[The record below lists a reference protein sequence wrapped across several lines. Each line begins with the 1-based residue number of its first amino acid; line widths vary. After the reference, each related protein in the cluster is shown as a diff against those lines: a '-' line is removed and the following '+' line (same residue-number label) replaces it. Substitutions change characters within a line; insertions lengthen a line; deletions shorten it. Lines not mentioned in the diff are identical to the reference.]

1 MLTRIRTH
9 RAAAAVL
16 AASLVLAACGTDEE
30 PEAAPEQEQEPTDD
44 LQVVATTSILGD
56 VVENLLGDDGTVE
69 VIMPAG
75 TDPHGYEPS
84 AQDAALL
91 RDAEL
96 VIANGLQLEENL
108 ISALEAAE
116 EDGVRVFEVAGHLDP
131 IDFDWDGPHDHGH
144 GHDEDDGHGHEDE
157 DEGHG
162 HEDEDDGHSHE
173 DDGHS
178 HDDEDDG
185 HGHEDDENGHS
196 HEDEDDGHGHDDE
209 NDGHGHEDDEND
221 HGHEDEDDGHGHDDE
236 GDDHG
241 HGPEDPHFWHDPIR
255 MADAVHLIA
264 AELADVSEV
273 VDADEWEA
281 RARGYEEE
289 ILAVHEEV
297 EQILADIP
305 DENRKLITNHDAFGY
320 LAARYDFEVLGTV
333 IPGSSTD
340 AETNPG
346 DFAELIQ
353 TLEEAQVPA
362 IFSENIESDR
372 LSEQLASEVLDRS
385 DLEVEVIELFSD
397 ALGEPGSGGETYLG
411 MLRTNAERLADGL
424 S

>member
-1 MLTRIRTH
+1 MLTRIRAH
-9 RAAAAVL
+9 RAAAAAL
-16 AASLVLAACGTDEE
+16 AASLVLSACGTDEE
-30 PEAAPEQEQEPTDD
+30 PEAAPEEEQEPTDD

-69 VIMPAG
+69 VIMPPG
-75 TDPHGYEPS
+75 SDPHGYEPS
-84 AQDAALL
+84 ARDGAML
-91 RDAEL
+91 READL

-108 ISALEAAE
+108 LSALEAAE

-131 IDFDWDGPHDHGH
+131 IDFDWEGPHDHGH
-144 GHDEDDGHGHEDE
+144 GDESDDGHALEDDDDGHGHED
-157 DEGHG
+157 DGS
-162 HEDEDDGHSHE
+162 DEDDGHSHEE

-178 HDDEDDG
+178 HDDEDA
-185 HGHEDDENGHS
+185 GHEDDDGHA
-196 HEDEDDGHGHDDE
+196 HEDDDAHDEDDG
-209 NDGHGHEDDEND
+209 
-221 HGHEDEDDGHGHDDE
+221 
-236 GDDHG
+236 HG

-255 MADAVHLIA
+255 MGDAVHLIA
-264 AELADVSEV
+264 AELADVSEI

-297 EQILADIP
+297 EQILGEVP
-305 DENRKLITNHDAFGY
+305 DEHRKLITNHDSFGY

-333 IPGSSTD
+333 VPGATTD

-372 LSEQLASEVLDRS
+372 LSEQLASEVLGRS
-385 DLEVEVIELFSD
+385 DLEAEVIELFSD

-411 MLRTNAERLADGL
+411 MLRTNAERIADGL
-424 S
+424 A

>member
-1 MLTRIRTH
+1 MVTRIRAH
-9 RAAAAVL
+9 RAAAAAL
-16 AASLVLAACGTDEE
+16 AASLVLSACGTDEE
-30 PEAAPEQEQEPTDD
+30 PEAAPEEEQEPTDD

-56 VVENLLGDDGTVE
+56 VVENLLGEDGTVE
-69 VIMPAG
+69 VIMPPG
-75 TDPHGYEPS
+75 SDPHGYEPS
-84 AQDAALL
+84 ARDGAML
-91 RDAEL
+91 READL

-108 ISALEAAE
+108 LSALEAAE
-116 EDGVRVFEVAGHLDP
+116 EDGVRVFEVAGRLDP
-131 IDFDWDGPHDHGH
+131 IDFDWEGPHDHGH
-144 GHDEDDGHGHEDE
+144 GDEDDDGPAHEDDDGHAHE
-157 DEGHG
+157 DDDGHAHEDDGSDEG
-162 HEDEDDGHSHE
+162 DGHSHEE

-185 HGHEDDENGHS
+185 HSHDDDQN
-196 HEDEDDGHGHDDE
+196 GHGHD
-209 NDGHGHEDDEND
+209 
-221 HGHEDEDDGHGHDDE
+221 EDEDENGHGHDDE
-236 GDDHG
+236 GDGHG

-255 MADAVHLIA
+255 MADAAHLIA

-297 EQILADIP
+297 EQILAEVP
-305 DENRKLITNHDAFGY
+305 DEHRKLITNHDSFGY

-333 IPGSSTD
+333 VPGATTD

-372 LSEQLASEVLDRS
+372 LSEQLASEVLGRS

-411 MLRTNAERLADGL
+411 MLRTNAERIADGL
-424 S
+424 A